1 MNFLKPK
8 YLPILLFFSS
18 MSFSQMHPEGNCS
31 GYAISG
37 GKLDISKK
45 DQICRFDNLID
56 YTYENFPEN
65 FLYRIGNSSEELD
78 IYKSYKEMMEK
89 FPEFPS
95 TSLSTVSADTYINL
109 PLSSPCFC
117 AGRAFN

>member
-56 YTYENFPEN
+56 YTYENF
-65 FLYRIGNSSEELD
+65 YIELV
-78 IYKSYKEMMEK
+78 I
-89 FPEFPS
+89 
-95 TSLSTVSADTYINL
+95 
-109 PLSSPCFC
+109 
-117 AGRAFN
+117 RAKN